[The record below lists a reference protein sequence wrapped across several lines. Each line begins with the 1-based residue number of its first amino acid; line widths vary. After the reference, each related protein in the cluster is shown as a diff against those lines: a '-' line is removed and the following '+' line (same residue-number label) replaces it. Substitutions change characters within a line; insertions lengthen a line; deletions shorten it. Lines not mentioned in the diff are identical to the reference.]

1 MFKLTDLC
9 FEPSGRLV
17 TDHVTLD
24 IPAGSCFCFVG
35 PSGCGKSSLIR
46 LLNRLNVKT
55 SGEVLFDGKPIES
68 YDVRVL
74 RRQVAMVFQ
83 KTCVFEGTV
92 RDNLMLA
99 LELADEI
106 DDPTIETRLAECLSA
121 AGLPESALSVNA
133 ELMSGGEQQRLGIAR
148 ALLTRPKVLLL
159 DEPTASLD
167 VEATQIVMQTIKSL
181 RSDRTIVMVN
191 HHLEEVEDVATHV
204 AMVDKGRIVEVA
216 DVDSFF
222 NNPRT
227 ERVKAFLAAYRRYG
241 DKV

>member
-1 MFKLTDLC
+1 
-9 FEPSGRLV
+9 
-17 TDHVTLD
+17 
-24 IPAGSCFCFVG
+24 
-35 PSGCGKSSLIR
+35 
-46 LLNRLNVKT
+46 
-55 SGEVLFDGKPIES
+55 
-68 YDVRVL
+68 
-74 RRQVAMVFQ
+74 
-83 KTCVFEGTV
+83 
-92 RDNLMLA
+92 
-99 LELADEI
+99 
-106 DDPTIETRLAECLSA
+106 
-121 AGLPESALSVNA
+121 
-133 ELMSGGEQQRLGIAR
+133 
-148 ALLTRPKVLLL
+148 LLTRPKVLLL

-241 DKV
+241 DKA